1 VEEMVGVPIS
11 TVQMEV
17 WAELLVGEEV
27 EEEMRVETGA
37 VQMAVCRA
45 DSLEVEVQTEMEENL
60 GTGVVVMV

>member
-1 VEEMVGVPIS
+1 
-11 TVQMEV
+11 MEV

-45 DSLEVEVQTEMEENL
+45 DSSEVEVQTEMEENL